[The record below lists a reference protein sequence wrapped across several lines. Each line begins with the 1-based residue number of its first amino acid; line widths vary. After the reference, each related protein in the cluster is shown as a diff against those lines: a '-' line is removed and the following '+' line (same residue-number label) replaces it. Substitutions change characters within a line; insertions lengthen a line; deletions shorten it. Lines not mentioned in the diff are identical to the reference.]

1 MALAGWAYPRLRPG
15 VREMIALTAG
25 YFGVVTG
32 FEASYYALPI
42 GPSGEWS
49 QCVDLRAPVR

>member
-1 MALAGWAYPRLRPG
+1 
-15 VREMIALTAG
+15 MIALTAG

-32 FEASYYALPI
+32 FEASYYALLI